1 MGLLLTVTLLGGL
14 APAQASATPPAPP
27 AKPAKTH
34 ARQDDLLAIPAGKS
48 TVIGGTIAS
57 VDPISD
63 RLTLRVYGSKPMKVF
78 YDERTEVYRD
88 GAKVNLRDLQP
99 NTRAS
104 VETMLD
110 GTTVFARS
118 IHLLSKAPEG
128 EARGQVVSFDAGT
141 HMLTLNEGLSR
152 QSIRLSV
159 SPETHVVREGQA
171 ATKGATTATTRDLV
185 KGALIRA
192 SFRSDTKGGGIA
204 DQIAIL
210 ALPGAR
216 MTFEGNVTHL
226 DLHSKVLVV
235 ADGAEDQSYKITF
248 DPASFP
254 VSKDLR
260 EGQRVKVQAEFDG
273 SGYQAR
279 EIAIE

>member
-14 APAQASATPPAPP
+14 APAQTSAATHVEPP
-27 AKPAKTH
+27 KPARTH
-34 ARQDDLLAIPAGKS
+34 TRQDDLLAVPSGKS
-48 TVIGGTIAS
+48 TVIGGTIAA

-78 YDERTEVYRD
+78 YDERTEIYRD
-88 GAKVNLRDLQP
+88 GAKVNLRDLKP
-99 NTRAS
+99 NLRAS

-118 IHLLSKAPEG
+118 IHLLTQAPEG

-141 HMLTLNEGLSR
+141 RQLTITEGLSR
-152 QSIRLSV
+152 QSLRLSV
-159 SPETHVVREGQA
+159 PAEAHVMREGQA
-171 ATKGATTATTRDLV
+171 ATNGATSATPSDLV

-210 ALPGAR
+210 ALPGSTL
-216 MTFEGNVTHL
+216 TFEGNLAHL

-235 ADGAEDQSYKITF
+235 ADGADDQSYKITF

-254 VSKDLR
+254 IAKQLH
-260 EGQRVKVQAEFDG
+260 EGQRVRVKAEFDG

-279 EIAIE
+279 DIAIE